1 MEALLICI
9 RDRSGQT
16 KVRERK
22 GASRGVDKQ
31 PPRKYGL
38 LQVLDAARLWLR
50 RELAM
55 SGLDP
60 LVNNCVDKLDD
71 ASLKEDYESN
81 REPFENHNLF
91 RD

>member
-1 MEALLICI
+1 MEALLYCI

-16 KVRERK
+16 EVRERK

-60 LVNNCVDKLDD
+60 LVNNCVDKIDD